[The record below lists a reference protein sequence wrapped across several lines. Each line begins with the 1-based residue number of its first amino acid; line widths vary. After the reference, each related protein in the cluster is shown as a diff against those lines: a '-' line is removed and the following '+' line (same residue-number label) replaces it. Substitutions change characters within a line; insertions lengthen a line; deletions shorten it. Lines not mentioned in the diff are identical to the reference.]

1 LLRMEFIFDTSKKG
15 LETVMRDH
23 QAICLSFVWEKGEK
37 GATTSE
43 AWLHVNKILFAEEK
57 TISRASII
65 QFLRKM
71 GEKGILKYWERS
83 GKGGYH
89 RVYAPLYDEAKFKE
103 LIAKQVIEKLM
114 EEFEEETDNAIIK
127 ILDKIE

>member
-1 LLRMEFIFDTSKKG
+1 LLVMEFIFDTSKKG
-15 LETVMRDH
+15 LETVMRDY
-23 QAICLSFVWEKGEK
+23 QAICLSFVWEKGEE
-37 GATTSE
+37 GVSTGE

-65 QFLRKM
+65 QFLSKM
-71 GEKGILKYWERS
+71 EKKGILKYWERT

-89 RVYAPLYDEAKFKE
+89 RVYAPLYDEAEFKE
-103 LIAKQVIEKLM
+103 LIAKRVIETLL
-114 EEFEEETDNAIIK
+114 EEFEEETDTAIIK